1 MSISASMVKE
11 LRESTGAGMMDC
23 KSALSETS
31 GNMDEA
37 LELLRKKGIAKAA
50 KKASRTAKDGLIGHY
65 IADDGGMGALVE
77 INCETDFVTK
87 TEDFQG
93 FVKKITDL
101 VCEKSP
107 SDMDAL
113 MGAECDGSTVK
124 DVQTAVV
131 AKIGE
136 NIGIRRF
143 TRWNVESDYK
153 LTNYIHAG
161 SKIGVMVKFADPAGK
176 LDDATA
182 RDVAM
187 HVAAMNPQFVSRND
201 VPESVISK
209 EKEIMLA
216 QIGDTKKPAE
226 IMEKIVT
233 GKIGKF
239 YTEICLEDQAFVKDP
254 DGKSS
259 VGAWLKKIDDGIK
272 LDSFVRLQVGEGVEG

>member
-1 MSISASMVKE
+1 MSITASMVKE
-11 LRESTGAGMMDC
+11 LRETTGAGMMDC
-23 KSALSETS
+23 KGALAETN
-31 GNMDEA
+31 GNIDEA
-37 LELLRKKGIAKAA
+37 VEILRKKGVAKAA
-50 KKASRTAKDGLIGHY
+50 KKASRTAKDGLIGNY
-65 IADDGGMGALVE
+65 LSDDGKMGVLVE

-93 FVKKITDL
+93 FVEKITGV
-101 VCEKSP
+101 VCEKNP
-107 SDMDAL
+107 ADMDAL
-113 MGAECDGSTVK
+113 MDIEYEGDNVK
-124 DVQTAVV
+124 NFQTAIV

-143 TRWNVESDYK
+143 ARKDVEGDKK

-161 SKIGVMVKFADPAGK
+161 SKIGVMVEFVDPAGK

-187 HVAAMNPQFVSRND
+187 HVAAMNPQFVCRD
-201 VPESVISK
+201 EVPESVLSK

-216 QIGDTKKPAE
+216 QMADTKKPAE

-233 GKIGKF
+233 GKMGKF
-239 YTEICLEDQAFVKDP
+239 YSEVCLEEQTFVKDP

-259 VGAWLKKIDDGIK
+259 VGNWLKKIDDGIK
-272 LDSFVRLQVGEGVEG
+272 LDSFVRLQVGEGV